1 MAAWNKPTVAEYLAA
16 QIALSGKTQ
25 TDIAREV
32 GYERG
37 KNIVNMIKEGVPKL
51 PINKVSLFAKALGVD
66 PLHLLRLTLSEYMPD
81 TWAAI
86 DEIAGRALMTE
97 SEQRLLEVVRK
108 TAGARE
114 VRLDRELERGLSE
127 LVRKAVR
134 RAD

>member
-1 MAAWNKPTVAEYLAA
+1 MAAWKKPTVAEYLAA

-32 GYERG
+32 GYGRG
-37 KNIVNMIKEGVPKL
+37 KNIVNMIKQGVTKL
-51 PINKVSLFAKALGVD
+51 PTNKVSLFAKALGVD